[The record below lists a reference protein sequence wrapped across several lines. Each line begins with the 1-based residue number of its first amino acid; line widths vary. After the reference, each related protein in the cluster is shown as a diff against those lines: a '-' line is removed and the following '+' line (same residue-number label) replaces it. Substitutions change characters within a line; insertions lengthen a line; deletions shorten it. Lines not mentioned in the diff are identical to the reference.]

1 MSFSCY
7 ESDASSCPT
16 TPSSQASTP
25 SARTERENKAA
36 YYALHAENELL
47 RDELVSITEKLE
59 DLERKMAAS
68 AMMSQQEK
76 QRQSPKEWIRGNLE
90 EAQHLIDNIVGI
102 KGITED
108 PLKAAIKMGISQPHP
123 EQPQPQSEHSVRYHD
138 YQAQMPRV
146 SISSSIVP
154 SNEELYGY

>member
-7 ESDASSCPT
+7 KSDASSCPT
-16 TPSSQASTP
+16 TPSSQASTSTP
-25 SARTERENKAA
+25 RSEYENKEA
-36 YYALHAENELL
+36 YYALQAENELL
-47 RDELVSITEKLE
+47 RSELESIAEKLE
-59 DLERKMAAS
+59 ELQTRVAAS
-68 AMMSQQEK
+68 QQ
-76 QRQSPKEWIRGNLE
+76 QQSPKDWIRGNLE

-108 PLKAAIKMGISQPHP
+108 PLKAAIKMGISQPQSQP
-123 EQPQPQSEHSVRYHD
+123 QCQLQPQPEHSVRYHD
-138 YQAQMPRV
+138 YQTQMPRV

>member
-7 ESDASSCPT
+7 KSDASSCPT

-25 SARTERENKAA
+25 SARTERENKEA
-36 YYALHAENELL
+36 YYALQAENELL
-47 RDELVSITEKLE
+47 RDELESITEKLE
-59 DLERKMAAS
+59 ELERRMAAS
-68 AMMSQQEK
+68 AAMSQQEK
-76 QRQSPKEWIRGNLE
+76 QRQSPQDWIRGNLE

-108 PLKAAIKMGISQPHP
+108 PLKAAIKMGISQP
-123 EQPQPQSEHSVRYHD
+123 QPQSQHSVRYRE

-154 SNEELYGY
+154 SDEELYGY